1 MRKTFGLIVVLAA
14 LVGLTTSATAGIIY
28 SQAEHHILTNGSWYL
43 FKNWDTFTSQIS
55 AQHFGPCHDGVV
67 KEISIGGG
75 FEIFEGDLLPDAL
88 IVEIWEPIAPDRSPF
103 ILLGQ
108 WITPVGN
115 IIYESD
121 AEGFPLLTVDVSDA
135 QLQLLHG
142 YDYCIAAY
150 SDGDDLH
157 PLSWTID
164 MSHGNGAFWISND
177 NTITWAGTYWF
188 GAPEDGNPTGNF
200 EFELRGEIDCNPEII
215 YDQTFHH
222 VVTGGSWW
230 LWQVWDTFTSQI
242 GAQAWAPCCPG
253 VIETVKVGGAFELF
267 EDQTR
272 TPEDFIIEVWEPIA
286 PARSPFILLAQW
298 IIPTA
303 LLVDDVDVE
312 GFPIVIADVSAFPL
326 EVYPGVDYS
335 FAAYSAEDQ
344 PASWAWTIDMA
355 HACTFDFWIS
365 NDNTITWAGTY
376 WFGNPEDGN
385 PAAAFEFGLYGVT
398 GTVEEL
404 VTPPVGVWGRYD
416 SANADRPFFCAGWNW
431 FSVPCPPDLGWEDP
445 ANWNGF
451 TYALLENNLY
461 RWENRTTE
469 LYDAD
474 FDTVEGYR
482 GYVLRLDD
490 DLGDVSFLGRCA
502 CCPTV
507 EITLIGGWNW
517 FGVPVTC
524 NQDAVKVRNDQTG
537 EVRTAAVDDAAGA
550 NRWLNWNWSFYD
562 SAARTV
568 RLVYFG
574 GGSDD
579 TMLREWF
586 GYRTMVDTLDP
597 GQTYTLIV
605 PAE

>member
-164 MSHGNGAFWISND
+164 MSHGNGA
-177 NTITWAGTYWF
+177 
-188 GAPEDGNPTGNF
+188 
-200 EFELRGEIDCNPEII
+200 
-215 YDQTFHH
+215 
-222 VVTGGSWW
+222 
-230 LWQVWDTFTSQI
+230 
-242 GAQAWAPCCPG
+242 
-253 VIETVKVGGAFELF
+253 
-267 EDQTR
+267 
-272 TPEDFIIEVWEPIA
+272 
-286 PARSPFILLAQW
+286 
-298 IIPTA
+298 
-303 LLVDDVDVE
+303 
-312 GFPIVIADVSAFPL
+312 
-326 EVYPGVDYS
+326 
-335 FAAYSAEDQ
+335 
-344 PASWAWTIDMA
+344 
-355 HACTFDFWIS
+355 FWIS